1 MKNLGRFLIA
11 LGAWLVLLYAWPV
24 MHHAQPTAD
33 STQSRVKRHTK
44 LTHPQNP
51 LLKTQG
57 PAKFINQPATKLVAQ
72 YGQPVKQSV
81 EDGLQSRWLFQ
92 LNSRHYVEA
101 TIDDQT
107 GTTQQ
112 LVVIGQD
119 NAIKPFE
126 FGQSLKAITQ
136 ITTIP
141 ANYEL
146 NLHEQKFQI
155 ELNETQQRQR
165 PLIAFKNK
173 TYAILVM
180 QKGGV
185 ATVVYLNANCLLQS
199 NLYPVTSMTPVPVP
213 EVATGQSQQVDDER
227 QLALLQ
233 YCQTIRLNAKLPEL
247 RSDVL
252 LEADQL
258 FLKTLEEAS
267 KTLLTD
273 SGKRR
278 LKRAKQQRQTAL
290 PQKLTEADFTAK
302 ALADYQLTK
311 QQLFYFDQPVSVQQ
325 LIFERQTNP
334 AFYRSIH
341 DQAYQ
346 RIQIICTEGHTL
358 VVIGE

>member
-1 MKNLGRFLIA
+1 MKNLMRFLVA
-11 LGAWLVLLYAWPV
+11 LGIWLVLLYAWPV
-24 MHHAQPTAD
+24 MHQAQLTSD
-33 STQSRVKRHTK
+33 SAQSRVKRHTK

-57 PAKFINQPATKLVAQ
+57 PAKFINQPAAKLIAQ
-72 YGQPVKQSV
+72 YGQPVKQSA

-92 LNSRHYVEA
+92 LNSRHYIEA

-107 GTTQQ
+107 GNTQQ
-112 LVVIGQD
+112 LLVIGQE
-119 NAIKPFE
+119 NAIKPFK
-126 FGQSLKAITQ
+126 FGQSLKSITQ

-146 NLHEQKFQI
+146 TLHEQKFQI
-155 ELNETQQRQR
+155 ELNEAQQRQR

-185 ATVVYLNANCLLQS
+185 ATVVYLNTNRLLQS

-213 EVATGQSQQVDDER
+213 EVATGQSQQVDDDR
-227 QLALLQ
+227 QLALSQ
-233 YCQTIRLNAKLPEL
+233 YCQTIRLNAQLPAL
-247 RSDVL
+247 RSEVL

-258 FLKTLEEAS
+258 FLKTLAAAP
-267 KTLLTD
+267 KTLLTN
-273 SGKRR
+273 SGERR
-278 LKRAKQQRQTAL
+278 LKRVKQQRQTAL

-302 ALADYQLTK
+302 ALADYQLTN
-311 QQLFYFDQPVSVQQ
+311 QQLFYFDQPISVQQ

-334 AFYRSIH
+334 AFYHAIH
-341 DQAYQ
+341 DRAQQ
-346 RIQIICTEGHTL
+346 RIQIICTKGHTL

>member
-1 MKNLGRFLIA
+1 MKNLLRFLVA
-11 LGAWLVLLYAWPV
+11 LGAWLVLLYAWPI
-24 MHHAQPTAD
+24 MHHAQPTVD
-33 STQSRVKRHTK
+33 SAQSRVKRHTK

-57 PAKFINQPATKLVAQ
+57 PAKFINQPAGQLIGQ
-72 YGQPVKQSV
+72 YGQPVKQSA

-92 LNSRHYVEA
+92 LNSRRYIEA

-119 NAIKPFE
+119 NAIKPFKL
-126 FGQSLKAITQ
+126 GQSLKAITQ

-180 QKGGV
+180 QKGEL
-185 ATVVYLNANCLLQS
+185 ATAVYLNANRLLQS

-213 EVATGQSQQVDDER
+213 EIAMGQSQQVDDER
-227 QLALLQ
+227 QTALLQ
-233 YCQTIRLNAKLPEL
+233 YCQTIRLNAKQPQL
-247 RSDVL
+247 RSEAL

-258 FLKTLEEAS
+258 FLTTLKSAP

-273 SGKRR
+273 SGEGR
-278 LKRAKQQRQTAL
+278 LKHAKQQRQTAL

-302 ALADYQLTK
+302 ALEDYQLTNK
-311 QQLFYFDQPVSVQQ
+311 QLFYFEQPVSVQQ

-334 AFYRSIH
+334 AFYQAIH
-341 DQAYQ
+341 DQAHQ

>member
-1 MKNLGRFLIA
+1 MKNLMRFVVA
-11 LGAWLVLLYAWPV
+11 LGAWLVLLYAWPI
-24 MHHAQPTAD
+24 MHHVQPTVD
-33 STQSRVKRHTK
+33 STQGQTKRHMK

-57 PAKFINQPATKLVAQ
+57 PAKFINQPAAKLIAQ
-72 YGQPVKQSV
+72 YGQPVKQSA

-92 LNSRHYVEA
+92 LNSRHYIEA

-119 NAIKPFE
+119 NAIKPFK

-136 ITTIP
+136 ETTIP

-146 NLHEQKFQI
+146 SLHEQKFQI

-180 QKGGV
+180 QKGEL
-185 ATVVYLNANCLLQS
+185 ATAVYLNANRLLQS

-213 EVATGQSQQVDDER
+213 EVVTGQSQQIDDER

-233 YCQTIRLNAKLPEL
+233 YCQTLRLNAKLPEL

-258 FLKTLEEAS
+258 FLATLKDAP

-273 SGKRR
+273 AGERR
-278 LKRAKQQRQTAL
+278 LKRAKQQRQMAL

-302 ALADYQLTK
+302 ALEDYQLTN
-311 QQLFYFDQPVSVQQ
+311 QQLFYFEQPVSVQQ

-334 AFYRSIH
+334 AFYQAIH
-341 DQAYQ
+341 NQVHR

>member
-1 MKNLGRFLIA
+1 MKNLLRFLVA
-11 LGAWLVLLYAWPV
+11 LGAWLVLLYAWPI
-24 MHHAQPTAD
+24 MHHAQPTVD
-33 STQSRVKRHTK
+33 SAQSRVKRHTK

-57 PAKFINQPATKLVAQ
+57 PAKFINQPAGQLIGQ

-92 LNSRHYVEA
+92 LNSRRYIEA

-119 NAIKPFE
+119 NAIKPFKL
-126 FGQSLKAITQ
+126 GQSLKAITQ

-180 QKGGV
+180 QKGEL
-185 ATVVYLNANCLLQS
+185 ATAVYLNANRLLQS

-213 EVATGQSQQVDDER
+213 EIAMGQSQQVDDER
-227 QLALLQ
+227 QTALLQ
-233 YCQTIRLNAKLPEL
+233 YCQTIRLNAKQPEL
-247 RSDVL
+247 RSEAL

-258 FLKTLEEAS
+258 FLTTLKSAP

-273 SGKRR
+273 SGERR
-278 LKRAKQQRQTAL
+278 LKHAKQQRQTAL

-302 ALADYQLTK
+302 ALEDYQLTNK
-311 QQLFYFDQPVSVQQ
+311 QLFYFEQPVSVQQ

-334 AFYRSIH
+334 AFYQAIH
-341 DQAYQ
+341 DQAHQ